1 MSVQFNTQQPLVHQW
16 LSAVWLVVIAGL
28 TELFCT
34 LTLFYLHNAAHLT
47 LWVRINW
54 KTDLGCN
61 RNSLYPYMCWMKMLG
76 LYVRLLQ
83 RFIRERSCVFSET
96 RITVCEA
103 SSAVCFFFFIQYK
116 ETEAS
121 SSLQSDVVH
130 GKTALLLS
138 NPCATLQLCS
148 ASPLPGYSDLY
159 QMHELLLSCCIL
171 FINLNGLSGKLGPIY
186 GLDWKSCL

>member
-1 MSVQFNTQQPLVHQW
+1 MFFLKP
-16 LSAVWLVVIAGL
+16 
-28 TELFCT
+28 E
-34 LTLFYLHNAAHLT
+34 
-47 LWVRINW
+47 
-54 KTDLGCN
+54 
-61 RNSLYPYMCWMKMLG
+61 SLYVK
-76 LYVRLLQ
+76 LLH
-83 RFIRERSCVFSET
+83 FD
-96 RITVCEA
+96 A
-103 SSAVCFFFFIQYK
+103 SSAVFVFFLIQYK

-130 GKTALLLS
+130 GKAALLLS

-159 QMHELLLSCCIL
+159 QMHELLSSCCIL